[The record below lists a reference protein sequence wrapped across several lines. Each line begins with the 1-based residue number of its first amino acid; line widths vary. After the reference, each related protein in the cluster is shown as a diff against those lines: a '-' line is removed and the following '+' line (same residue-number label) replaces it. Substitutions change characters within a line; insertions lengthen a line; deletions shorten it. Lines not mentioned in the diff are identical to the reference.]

1 MRFTENEGECVLPLS
16 SSSSFWAPCDA
27 SGAAA
32 AMAVSGHAVP
42 PAADKRLV
50 ITDNSSF
57 PEPTGQERGD
67 KIKEAA
73 KGGSVC
79 LHNIDWLD

>member
-1 MRFTENEGECVLPLS
+1 MRS
-16 SSSSFWAPCDA
+16 SSSSASSFWAPCDA
-27 SGAAA
+27 SGADA

-57 PEPTGQERGD
+57 PELTGQESGGGGD
-67 KIKEAA
+67 K
-73 KGGSVC
+73 GGREGRVRLSSQ
-79 LHNIDWLD
+79 H